1 MATILLVF
9 IYIFYIGLGVPDSL
23 LGAAWPAIY
32 SELSV
37 PVSYASFIS
46 SIISCGTVFSS
57 LFSTRVI
64 AKLGT
69 PRVTVLST
77 SLTAIALLGF
87 SCSHNFL
94 WLCIC
99 GIPLGIGAGSIDTAL
114 NNYVALHYTSMQI
127 NFLHCFYG
135 VGVTISPY
143 LMSLALSDNMNWRG
157 GYRTVFFIQLTIAA
171 LSVISLPIW
180 KKVKQALPQEEPIR
194 VLSLSQMLRRRKIWA
209 SCGVFLGI
217 SSLESTCLI
226 WGSTYLSE
234 SVGMSADVAAALITF
249 YFIGMTVGRL
259 LSGLLTIKYSDW
271 QIIFSGQAVIFVAII
286 LLLMQTNAIIT
297 ALGLFLIGLGNGPVF
312 PNITHLTPGLYS
324 KETSQSIIGIEM
336 AFSNLSIMLTPILFG
351 VVTTYTG
358 VAIFP
363 KFLLIMFLIM
373 IGCTITLKVGRCQK
387 SYKKAKCINYSE
399 QQGCMKSSF
408 SRNGDFENG

>member
-286 LLLMQTNAIIT
+286 LLLIQTNAIIT

-373 IGCTITLKVGRCQK
+373 IGCTITLKVGDAK
-387 SYKKAKCINYSE
+387 SRTKRQNV
-399 QQGCMKSSF
+399 
-408 SRNGDFENG
+408 

>member
-209 SCGVFLGI
+209 SCGVFLVI

-373 IGCTITLKVGRCQK
+373 IGCTITLKVGDAK
-387 SYKKAKCINYSE
+387 SRTKRQNV
-399 QQGCMKSSF
+399 
-408 SRNGDFENG
+408 

>member
-226 WGSTYLSE
+226 W
-234 SVGMSADVAAALITF
+234 VALI
-249 YFIGMTVGRL
+249 Y
-259 LSGLLTIKYSDW
+259 
-271 QIIFSGQAVIFVAII
+271 
-286 LLLMQTNAIIT
+286 
-297 ALGLFLIGLGNGPVF
+297 
-312 PNITHLTPGLYS
+312 
-324 KETSQSIIGIEM
+324 
-336 AFSNLSIMLTPILFG
+336 
-351 VVTTYTG
+351 
-358 VAIFP
+358 P
-363 KFLLIMFLIM
+363 KAS
-373 IGCTITLKVGRCQK
+373 VCQ
-387 SYKKAKCINYSE
+387 
-399 QQGCMKSSF
+399 QM
-408 SRNGDFENG
+408 

>member
-373 IGCTITLKVGRCQK
+373 IGCTITLKVGDAK
-387 SYKKAKCINYSE
+387 SRTKRQNVLTTLNNK
-399 QQGCMKSSF
+399 
-408 SRNGDFENG
+408 DV

>member
-373 IGCTITLKVGRCQK
+373 IGCTITLKVGDAK
-387 SYKKAKCINYSE
+387 SRTKRQNV
-399 QQGCMKSSF
+399 
-408 SRNGDFENG
+408 

>member
-351 VVTTYTG
+351 VVTTYTE

-373 IGCTITLKVGRCQK
+373 IGCTITLKVGDAK
-387 SYKKAKCINYSE
+387 SRTKRQNV
-399 QQGCMKSSF
+399 
-408 SRNGDFENG
+408 

>member
-87 SCSHNFL
+87 SCSHNSL

-135 VGVTISPY
+135 VGVTVSPY

-297 ALGLFLIGLGNGPVF
+297 ALGLFLIGLGNGPIF

-373 IGCTITLKVGRCQK
+373 IGCTITLKVGDAK
-387 SYKKAKCINYSE
+387 SRTKRQNV
-399 QQGCMKSSF
+399 
-408 SRNGDFENG
+408 

>member
-23 LGAAWPAIY
+23 LGAAWLAIY

-135 VGVTISPY
+135 VGVTVSPY

-297 ALGLFLIGLGNGPVF
+297 ALGLFLIGLGNGPIF

-373 IGCTITLKVGRCQK
+373 IGCTITLKVGDAK
-387 SYKKAKCINYSE
+387 SRTKRQNV
-399 QQGCMKSSF
+399 
-408 SRNGDFENG
+408 